1 MPVGDSLDFNTAEE
15 VNDLTPEAIA
25 FYEDR
30 IRFAKELN
38 SLLLNN
44 ATFQRFIKEYTEDYA
59 LTQLNNAH
67 SFDNN
72 SAIRFIE
79 KFKARSHFLNFMHE
93 VIEDGRKAVFE
104 LSDGREE
111 NL

>member
-1 MPVGDSLDFNTAEE
+1 MSEE
-15 VNDLTPEAIA
+15 LLEEGLTPEQLA

-30 IRFAKELN
+30 IQFAKD
-38 SLLLNN
+38 LNN
-44 ATFQRFIKEYTEDYA
+44 LLSTNKILQRFIKEYTEDYA

-72 SAIRFIE
+72 SAVRFVE

-93 VIEDGRKAVFE
+93 IVDEGRKMAVELQEDGNEKPF
-104 LSDGREE
+104 
-111 NL
+111 